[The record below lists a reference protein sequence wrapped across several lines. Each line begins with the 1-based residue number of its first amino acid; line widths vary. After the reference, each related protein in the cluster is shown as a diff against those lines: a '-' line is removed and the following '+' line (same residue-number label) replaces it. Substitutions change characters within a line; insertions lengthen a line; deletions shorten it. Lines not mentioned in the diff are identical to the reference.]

1 MRSGL
6 SSLCIEMLIILD
18 LFAYWALPMDTL
30 SSPLPANSAMND
42 IVGCTTLSPPF
53 WRALPANLIL
63 IITFYTDHCTLY

>member
-18 LFAYWALPMDTL
+18 LFAYWALPIHSL
-30 SSPLPANSAMND
+30 ANSTIND
-42 IVGCTTLSPPF
+42 IAVHYPF